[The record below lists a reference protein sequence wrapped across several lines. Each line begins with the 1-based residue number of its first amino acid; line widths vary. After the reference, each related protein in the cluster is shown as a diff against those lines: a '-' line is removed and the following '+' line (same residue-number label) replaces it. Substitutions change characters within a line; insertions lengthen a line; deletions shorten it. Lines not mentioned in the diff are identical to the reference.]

1 MTAANLPANLRE
13 LGVTLSVP
21 MLGHYADE
29 VQTLLDALDA
39 AKKGQG
45 SWAYS

>member
-29 VQTLLDALDA
+29 VQKLLDDLDA
-39 AKKGQG
+39 AKRGQG
-45 SWAYS
+45 SWACS

>member
-1 MTAANLPANLRE
+1 MTAANLPTNLRE
-13 LGVTLSVP
+13 LGATLSVP
-21 MLGHYADE
+21 MLTFYADE

-45 SWAYS
+45 SWVYS